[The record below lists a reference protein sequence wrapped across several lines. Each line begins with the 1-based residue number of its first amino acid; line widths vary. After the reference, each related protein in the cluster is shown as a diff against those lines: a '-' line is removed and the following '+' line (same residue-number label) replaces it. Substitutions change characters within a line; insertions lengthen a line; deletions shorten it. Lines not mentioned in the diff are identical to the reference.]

1 MIKTQEMVDT
11 LSPVELETI
20 DRVLKR
26 LNERLLLSNID
37 KEDAGAVAATLY
49 RCGFTR
55 EDRLL
60 DQLATSLATLSRRA
74 RPQVGQL
81 GRSCWTAC
89 MRPQRPLHEI
99 LADSKELAIEL

>member
-26 LNERLLLSNID
+26 LNERLLLRNID
-37 KEDAGAVAATLY
+37 KEDAGAVATTLY

-55 EDRLL
+55 EDQLL
-60 DQLATSLATLSRRA
+60 DQLATALAA
-74 RPQVGQL
+74 PVAP
-81 GRSCWTAC
+81 RSPRKLVSSGVVAALLICGHKDSC
-89 MRPQRPLHEI
+89 MGYWRTKG
-99 LADSKELAIEL
+99 S

>member
-26 LNERLLLSNID
+26 LNERLVLRNID

-49 RCGFTR
+49 RCGFIR
-55 EDRLL
+55 EDQLL
-60 DQLATSLATLSRRA
+60 DQLATALAAPVAPRSPASWSARA
-74 RPQVGQL
+74 
-81 GRSCWTAC
+81 
-89 MRPQRPLHEI
+89 
-99 LADSKELAIEL
+99 

>member
-26 LNERLLLSNID
+26 LNERLLLRNID

-55 EDRLL
+55 EDQLL
-60 DQLATSLATLSRRA
+60 DQLATALAAAPVAPRSPASWSARA
-74 RPQVGQL
+74 
-81 GRSCWTAC
+81 
-89 MRPQRPLHEI
+89 
-99 LADSKELAIEL
+99 